1 MASYSPAISDGET
14 LTFRVYVEEG
24 DLITV
29 KVDDAVSMTF
39 CGITVPAET
48 TTPGASGSSY
58 IPGTASIVSTITG
71 WTEITLKN
79 YSNYGGVG
87 YCTVSGFQ
95 KRLIPF
101 EVSPEQQGI
110 SRDGGFPTFFYSGS
124 FKKISYIVEGDDGF
138 SRGRISAIGAKENRV
153 ITYKFSALM
162 DDGSTQTD
170 TAFVYQGYKTDGGDD
185 DDPEIPAIPPGG
197 VDDDTDTGF
206 TTMQS
211 FKVSPKTQT
220 INNDGGTPAFK
231 FSGDYVLVS
240 QYPKGAIPAND
251 TGAGITHLY
260 TFKALMTDGTFQYDT
275 AKVYQGY
282 ETTPEDGEG
291 ETGTPDENLNFV
303 DVEKRGYVV
312 FRNENGG
319 LLKTIVKQ
327 KL

>member
-1 MASYSPAISDGET
+1 MASYSPTISAGET
-14 LTFRVYVEEG
+14 LSFRVYVEKG
-24 DLITV
+24 DLVTV
-29 KVDDAVSMTF
+29 RVDDAVSMTF
-39 CGITVPAET
+39 CGTTVLAET
-48 TTPGASGSSY
+48 TTPNANGSAY
-58 IPGTASIVSTITG
+58 VPGTASIVSTLTG
-71 WTEITLKN
+71 WTEITLKG
-79 YSNYGGVG
+79 YSNYGASG

-101 EVSPEQQGI
+101 EVTPEQQGI
-110 SRDGGFPTFFYSGS
+110 SRDGGFPMFFYSGS
-124 FKKISYIVEGDDGF
+124 YKKISYIVEGDDEF

-185 DDPEIPAIPPGG
+185 DDPEIPAISPGG
-197 VDDDTDTGF
+197 SDDDPEF
-206 TTMQS
+206 TTMKS

-220 INNDGGTPAFK
+220 ISNDGGTPVFK
-231 FSGDYVLVS
+231 FSGDYLLVS

-251 TGAGITHLY
+251 TGAGITHSY

-282 ETTPEDGEG
+282 ETTPEDGE
-291 ETGTPDENLNFV
+291 TGTIDETLNFV

-327 KL
+327 KI